1 MGGSPKQDSKSVQIT
16 RAVSLSSGRPISPV
30 SSTYLHEVAEGEFVV
45 ENVSQVNWAAGQY
58 GHLVL
63 AVELAVCERFVVSA
77 IHTHTHMHTHTR
89 THNVWCTHA
98 HTHMHAHMHA
108 RMLAHT
114 HTHTQ
119 RHKHTHTHTHT
130 SHKHMYALMYKY
142 HHRLTSVMPST
153 LQHSADWILTLA
165 IPTKH
170 WQLSSTAL
178 QCQRSLFHASLL
190 FGTRR
195 HCNSIRL
202 RNHQFLTFFSLF
214 F

>member
-89 THNVWCTHA
+89 THNV
-98 HTHMHAHMHA
+98 
-108 RMLAHT
+108 
-114 HTHTQ
+114 
-119 RHKHTHTHTHT
+119 
-130 SHKHMYALMYKY
+130 
-142 HHRLTSVMPST
+142 
-153 LQHSADWILTLA
+153 
-165 IPTKH
+165 
-170 WQLSSTAL
+170 
-178 QCQRSLFHASLL
+178 
-190 FGTRR
+190 
-195 HCNSIRL
+195 
-202 RNHQFLTFFSLF
+202 
-214 F
+214 